1 MERLNKLLQVA
12 KEHGSKYAVTEE
24 SSEAEKLRF
33 ELLQRGLSKQECLE
47 LQEKV
52 IEFLNSDAPE
62 SDKQMIMGYTE
73 SLSMICSAIKN
84 GTLE

>member
-12 KEHGSKYAVTEE
+12 KENGSKYAVTEE

>member
-1 MERLNKLLQVA
+1 MERLNKLLQIV
-12 KEHGSKYAVTEE
+12 KQQNSKYTVTEE
-24 SSEAEKLRF
+24 SNEAEKLRF
-33 ELLQRGLSKQECLE
+33 ELLQKRLSKQECLE

-52 IEFLNSDAPE
+52 IKFLNSDAPKA
-62 SDKQMIMGYTE
+62 DKQMIMGYTE

>member
-12 KEHGSKYAVTEE
+12 KEHSSKYAVTEE

-47 LQEKV
+47 LKEKV